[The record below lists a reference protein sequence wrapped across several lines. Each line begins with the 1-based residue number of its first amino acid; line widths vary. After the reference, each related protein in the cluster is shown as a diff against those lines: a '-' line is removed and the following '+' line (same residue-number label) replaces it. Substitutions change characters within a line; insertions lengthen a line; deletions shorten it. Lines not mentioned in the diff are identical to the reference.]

1 MAKELSRRDFLLGST
16 ALGIVAASA
25 GSVGFATQRA
35 YAADSENEGED
46 VWRIADGLGE
56 PSETYE
62 CDFVVCGS
70 GTTGL
75 CAATRAA
82 ELGASVILVDANTEN
97 GVGGNSRYVENI
109 GNVAMGTDNALENVG
124 VADHY
129 YDGLASYHRYASN
142 TIITRRFA
150 DDGEKVRAWTTDFQG
165 VTYNARGKYDEGED
179 GMSGGRAAVMKMYK
193 LAQDLGVRVLFDARA
208 CKLLTDDAGAVNGV
222 LCKGRA
228 GNVVQVNAK
237 AVDLCTG
244 GFSANKEMFE
254 RYTNVPYDCVIPRG
268 SMGTQRG
275 DGLAM
280 GLSLGALL
288 HHPEAVSY
296 CSWIL
301 PGHYNK
307 GALTICGTNQA
318 DEVFLNQEGRR
329 FCDESVIKDWTL
341 SGNIGSQQ
349 QHVFAVIDQAFVD
362 KTMAE
367 GVVTRRANYFEPGEP
382 VPQFQ
387 EEIDKA
393 LVRDNPR
400 VFKADTI
407 EELGRK
413 LGMDPEVLKTQMET
427 YNSYCDEGYDHD
439 FLKDPQYLRKMDT
452 PPFYG
457 FRCLLA
463 FYGSVG
469 GLKVDEYAR
478 VIGSDFKPIP
488 GLYAGGS
495 DAGGLFGPYYD
506 VSCAPGSMQ
515 LWARVSGY
523 WAADHAI
530 GEYIPSV

>member
-1 MAKELSRRDFLLGST
+1 MTQELSRRSFLLGST
-16 ALGIVAASA
+16 TLGAAALAASA
-25 GSVGFATQRA
+25 LGLAPEAAHADEADEAAPAGDVTAT
-35 YAADSENEGED
+35 YD
-46 VWRIADGLGE
+46 
-56 PSETYE
+56 

-82 ELGASVILVDANTEN
+82 ELGAKVILVDVNTEN
-97 GVGGNSRYVENI
+97 GIGGNSRYVENI

-124 VADHY
+124 AADHY

-142 TIITRRFA
+142 TIVTRRYA

-165 VTYNARGKYDEGED
+165 ITYNEKGKYDHGED
-179 GMSGGRAAVMKMYK
+179 GTSGGLNAIYTMYQ
-193 LAQDLGVRVLFDARA
+193 LAQDLGVQFLFDARA
-208 CKLLTDDAGAVNGV
+208 YQLLTNEVGAVTGV
-222 LCKGRA
+222 LCKSRTGEIT
-228 GNVVQVNAK
+228 QVNAK

-244 GFSANKEMFE
+244 GFAANKEMFE
-254 RYTNVPYDCVIPRG
+254 HYTNVPYDCVIPRG

-275 DGLAM
+275 DGLNM
-280 GLSLGALL
+280 GLELGALL
-288 HHPEAVSY
+288 HHPEAINY

-307 GALTICGTNQA
+307 GALTVCGVNQA
-318 DEVFLNQEGRR
+318 DEIFLNQDGRR

-362 KTMAE
+362 KIMAE

-382 VPQFQ
+382 VPHFQ
-387 EEIDKA
+387 EEIDA
-393 LVRDNPR
+393 AIVRDNPR

-407 EELGRK
+407 EELAEM
-413 LGMDPEVLKTQMET
+413 LGMEPAALKAEVDK
-427 YNSYCDEGYDHD
+427 YNGYCDGGYDHD
-439 FLKDPQYLRKMDT
+439 FLKAPEFLRKMDT

-463 FYGSVG
+463 FYNTVG

-478 VIGSDFKPIP
+478 VIRNDFKPIP

-495 DAGGLFGPYYD
+495 DAGALFGPYYD
-506 VSCAPGSMQ
+506 VSCAPGSTQ

-523 WAADHAI
+523 WAADHAVN
-530 GEYIPSV
+530 EYFPTL